1 MHFMVLVIGNDY
13 EKILRPYSMED
24 EHGKVREQ
32 WKYDW
37 YKKGGRWTGFL
48 SGYDPSKD
56 SQNLNE
62 KGQVKWP
69 TQWNEHKGDQ
79 TTVQDFLQMA
89 EKDKK
94 LLPSFC
100 AFVDQKG
107 WTDYQTWDIEKK
119 DFIDNKHFVEQLQ
132 QVLVQSDPQ
141 TLVTIVDCHS

>member
-13 EKILRPYSMED
+13 EKILRPYSME
-24 EHGKVREQ
+24 VQEQ

-37 YKKGGRWTGFL
+37 YKKGGLFTGFL
-48 SGYDPSKD
+48 SGYDPFKD

-62 KGQVKWP
+62 KGQVKLP

-89 EKDKK
+89 EKDKT
-94 LLPSFC
+94 LLPSFS

-107 WTDYQTWDIEKK
+107 WTEYKSWDTEKK
-119 DFIDNKHFVEQLQ
+119 KFIINKHFVGQFQ
-132 QVLVQSDPQ
+132 QALAQSESQ
-141 TLVTIVDCHS
+141 TLVTIVHCCS